1 MSLRVGL
8 VGYGLA
14 GRTFHA
20 PLFRGCGLELVAV
33 LTTNPERVGQ
43 VRADFPEASI
53 VSEMSAL
60 LSHDLD
66 LVVIASVNSVH
77 VEQAIAA
84 LHAGV
89 PTVVDKPMGRNLT
102 ETLEILKASDDTGV
116 PVTAFYNRLFDSDSL
131 TIKRVIQD
139 NEIGKVF
146 RIDSRF
152 ERYRPDLAAQ
162 SWREQSSAEEGGGL
176 LLDLQSHLV
185 STALDWFGPAELVS
199 ASVRSIRGASDDD
212 VVLVLK
218 HESGVDSYLSTSSIV
233 GAPGPRIRMMGTNGA
248 LVIGELDPQETLL
261 RAGKVPHEGK
271 WDVSTKSAAKI
282 VRGENV
288 SDLQVEDGNYARFYE
303 LVAGA
308 IAGTNEWPVSKTEI
322 IAVATII
329 DRAREL
335 NFRE

>member
-1 MSLRVGL
+1 MALRVGMA
-8 VGYGLA
+8 GYGLA
-14 GRTFHA
+14 GRYFHA
-20 PLFRGCGLELVAV
+20 PLLKGCGLDLVAV
-33 LTTNPERVGQ
+33 LTSNPERVGH
-43 VRADFPEASI
+43 VKSDFPEATV
-53 VSEMSAL
+53 VSNIAEL
-60 LSHDLD
+60 LSHNLD
-66 LVVIASVNSVH
+66 LVIVASVNSVH

-116 PVTAFYNRLFDSDSL
+116 PVTTFFNRLFDSDSL
-131 TIKRVIQD
+131 TIKRVIREK
-139 NEIGKVF
+139 EIGNVF

-162 SWREQSSAEEGGGL
+162 SWREQSSAAEGGGL

-212 VVLVLK
+212 VVLVLR
-218 HESGVDSYLSTSSIV
+218 HESGVDSYLSASSIV
-233 GAPGPRIRMMGTNGA
+233 GAPGPRIRMLGSKGA
-248 LVIGELDPQETLL
+248 LVIGELDPQEALL
-261 RAGKVPHEGK
+261 RAGKGPKNGK
-271 WDVSTKSAAKI
+271 WEVSTKSEARI
-282 VRGENV
+282 IRGEEV
-288 SDLQVEDGNYARFYE
+288 SDIKVEDGNYAEFYS

-308 IAGTNEWPVSKTEI
+308 LVGKNSWPVSKEEI

>member
-8 VGYGLA
+8 AGYGLA
-14 GRTFHA
+14 GRYFHA
-20 PLFRGCGLELVAV
+20 PLLKGCGLELVAV
-33 LTTNPERVGQ
+33 LTSNPERISHVNSDYPDA
-43 VRADFPEASI
+43 VV
-53 VSEMSAL
+53 VSDMREL
-60 LSHDLD
+60 LAHNLD
-66 LVVIASVNSVH
+66 LVIVASINSAH
-77 VEQAIAA
+77 VEQTIAA
-84 LHAGV
+84 IHAGI

-102 ETLEILKASDDTGV
+102 ETLEILRASDETGV

-131 TIKRVIQD
+131 TIKRVISE

-152 ERYRPDLAAQ
+152 ERYRPDLASQ
-162 SWREQSSAEEGGGL
+162 SWREQSSAQDGGGL

-199 ASVRSIRGASDDD
+199 ASVRNIRGASDDD

-218 HESGVDSYLSTSSIV
+218 HKSGVDSYLSASAIA
-233 GAPGPRIRMMGTNGA
+233 GAPGPRIRMLGDNGA
-248 LVIGELDPQETLL
+248 LVIGELDPQEALL
-261 RAGKVPHEGK
+261 RAGKVPNKGK
-271 WDVSTKSAAKI
+271 WDVSTKSEAHI
-282 VRGENV
+282 IRGEVV
-288 SDLQVEDGNYARFYE
+288 SDLQVADGNYAKFYE

-308 IAGTNEWPVSKTEI
+308 IAGENEWPVSKSEI

-329 DRAREL
+329 DKAREL

>member
-1 MSLRVGL
+1 MTLRVGL
-8 VGYGLA
+8 AGFGLA
-14 GRTFHA
+14 GRFFHA
-20 PLFRGCGLELVAV
+20 PLLKGCGLELGAV
-33 LTTNPERVGQ
+33 LTTNPERIAHVN
-43 VRADFPEASI
+43 ADYPNAAVVADMKE
-53 VSEMSAL
+53 L
-60 LSHDLD
+60 LAHELD
-66 LVVIASVNSVH
+66 LVIIASVNSVH

-102 ETLEILKASDDTGV
+102 ETLEILKVSDETGV
-116 PVTAFYNRLFDSDSL
+116 PVTAFYNRLYDSDSL
-131 TIKRVIQD
+131 TVKRVIQD
-139 NEIGKVF
+139 NEIGQIF

-152 ERYRPDLAAQ
+152 ERYRPNLAAQ

-185 STALDWFGPAELVS
+185 STALDWFGPAELIS

-218 HESGVDSYLSTSSIV
+218 HDNGVDSYLSASAIA
-233 GAPGPRIRMMGTNGA
+233 GAPGPRIRMLGSNGA
-248 LVIGELDPQETLL
+248 LVIGELDPQEALL
-261 RAGKVPHEGK
+261 RAGKVPHDGK
-271 WDVSTKSAAKI
+271 WDVSTKSEARI
-282 VRGENV
+282 IRGEVV
-288 SDLQVEDGNYARFYE
+288 SDLKVEDGNYARFYE

-308 IAGTNEWPVSKTEI
+308 IAGKNEWPVSKAEI
-322 IAVATII
+322 SAVATII

>member
-1 MSLRVGL
+1 MTLRVGL
-8 VGYGLA
+8 AGYGLA
-14 GRTFHA
+14 GRFFHA
-20 PLFRGCGLELVAV
+20 PLLKGCGLELVAV
-33 LTTNPERVGQ
+33 LTTNPERIAHVN
-43 VRADFPEASI
+43 ADYPNAAVVADMKE
-53 VSEMSAL
+53 L
-60 LSHDLD
+60 LAHELD
-66 LVVIASVNSVH
+66 LVIIASVNSVH

-102 ETLEILKASDDTGV
+102 ETLEILKVSDETGV

-139 NEIGKVF
+139 NELGQVF

-185 STALDWFGPAELVS
+185 STALDWFGPAELIS

-218 HESGVDSYLSTSSIV
+218 HENGVDSYLAASAIA
-233 GAPGPRIRMMGTNGA
+233 GAPGQMRR
-248 LVIGELDPQETLL
+248 
-261 RAGKVPHEGK
+261 
-271 WDVSTKSAAKI
+271 
-282 VRGENV
+282 
-288 SDLQVEDGNYARFYE
+288 
-303 LVAGA
+303 
-308 IAGTNEWPVSKTEI
+308 
-322 IAVATII
+322 
-329 DRAREL
+329 
-335 NFRE
+335 

>member
-1 MSLRVGL
+1 MTLRVGL
-8 VGYGLA
+8 AGYGLA
-14 GRTFHA
+14 GRFFHA
-20 PLFRGCGLELVAV
+20 PLLKGCGFELVAV
-33 LTTNPERVGQ
+33 LTTSPERIAHVHS
-43 VRADFPEASI
+43 DFPKAA
-53 VSEMSAL
+53 VVANMSEL
-60 LSHDLD
+60 LGYDLD
-66 LVVIASVNSVH
+66 LVIIASVNSVH

-102 ETLEILKASDDTGV
+102 ETLEILKVSDETGV
-116 PVTAFYNRLFDSDSL
+116 PVTTFYNRLFDSDSL
-131 TIKRVIQD
+131 TIKRIIQD
-139 NEIGKVF
+139 NEIGQVF

-152 ERYRPDLAAQ
+152 ERYRPNLAAQ

-218 HESGVDSYLSTSSIV
+218 HDSGVDSYLSASAIA
-233 GAPGPRIRMMGTNGA
+233 GAPGPRIRMLGSSGA
-248 LVIGELDPQETLL
+248 LVIDELDPQEALL
-261 RAGKVPHEGK
+261 RAGKVPHGGK
-271 WDVSTKSAAKI
+271 WEVSTKSEARI
-282 VRGENV
+282 IRGEEV
-288 SDLQVEDGNYARFYE
+288 SEPKVEDGNYAQFYR

-308 IAGTNEWPVSKTEI
+308 ISGENEWPVSKAEI

>member
-1 MSLRVGL
+1 MTLRVGL
-8 VGYGLA
+8 AGYGLA
-14 GRTFHA
+14 GRYFHA
-20 PLFRGCGLELVAV
+20 PLLKGCGLELVAV
-33 LTTNPERVGQ
+33 LTSNPERIAHVNS
-43 VRADFPEASI
+43 DFPNAI
-53 VSEMSAL
+53 VVTDMREL
-60 LSHDLD
+60 LAQDLD
-66 LVVIASVNSVH
+66 LVIVASVNSVH
-77 VEQAIAA
+77 VEQAVAA

-102 ETLEILKASDDTGV
+102 ETLEILKVSDETGV

-131 TIKRVIQD
+131 TIKRVIKD
-139 NEIGKVF
+139 GEIGEIF

-162 SWREQSSAEEGGGL
+162 SWREQSSPAEGGGL

-218 HESGVDSYLSTSSIV
+218 HESGVDSYLSASAIV
-233 GAPGPRIRMMGTNGA
+233 GAPGPRIRMLGSNGA
-248 LVIGELDPQETLL
+248 LVIGELDPQEALL

-271 WDVSTKSAAKI
+271 WDVSTKSEARI
-282 VRGENV
+282 IRGDVV
-288 SDLQVEDGNYARFYE
+288 SDLTVEDGNYAQFYA

-308 IAGTNEWPVSKTEI
+308 ISGKNEWPVSKAEI

-329 DRAREL
+329 DKAREL

>member
-1 MSLRVGL
+1 MTLRVGMA
-8 VGYGLA
+8 GFGLA
-14 GRTFHA
+14 GRYFHA
-20 PLFRGCGLELVAV
+20 PLLKGCGLELVAV
-33 LTTNPERVGQ
+33 LTTNAERVEHVQ
-43 VRADFPEASI
+43 SDFPEAI
-53 VSEMSAL
+53 VVADMQEL

-66 LVVIASVNSVH
+66 LVIIASVNSVH

-84 LHAGV
+84 LHTGV

-102 ETLEILKASDDTGV
+102 ETLEILKVSDETGV

-131 TIKRVIQD
+131 TIKRVIQE

-162 SWREQSSAEEGGGL
+162 SWREQSSAADGGGL

-185 STALDWFGPAELVS
+185 STALDWFGPAKLIS
-199 ASVRSIRGASDDD
+199 ASVRSVRGASDDD

-218 HESGVDSYLSTSSIV
+218 HESGVDSYLSASAIV
-233 GAPGPRIRMMGTNGA
+233 GAPGPRIRMLGSNGA
-248 LVIGELDPQETLL
+248 LVIGELDPQEALL
-261 RAGKVPHEGK
+261 RAGKVPQNGK
-271 WDVSTKSAAKI
+271 WDVSTKSEARI
-282 VRGENV
+282 IRGEIV
-288 SDLQVEDGNYARFYE
+288 SDLQVEDGNYAQFYA

-308 IAGTNEWPVSKTEI
+308 VAGKNAWPVSKAEI

-329 DRAREL
+329 DKAREL

>member
-1 MSLRVGL
+1 MALRVGMA
-8 VGYGLA
+8 GYGLA
-14 GRTFHA
+14 GRYFHA
-20 PLFRGCGLELVAV
+20 PLLKGCGLDLVAV
-33 LTTNPERVGQ
+33 LTSNPERVGH
-43 VRADFPEASI
+43 VKSDFPEATV
-53 VSEMSAL
+53 VSNIAEL
-60 LSHDLD
+60 LSHNLD
-66 LVVIASVNSVH
+66 LVIVASVNSVH

-116 PVTAFYNRLFDSDSL
+116 PVTTFFNRLFDSDSL
-131 TIKRVIQD
+131 TIKRVIREK
-139 NEIGKVF
+139 EIGNVF

-162 SWREQSSAEEGGGL
+162 SWREQSSAAEGGGL

-212 VVLVLK
+212 VVLVLR
-218 HESGVDSYLSTSSIV
+218 HESGVDSYLSASSIV
-233 GAPGPRIRMMGTNGA
+233 GAPGPRIRMLGSKGA
-248 LVIGELDPQETLL
+248 LVIGELDPQEALL
-261 RAGKVPHEGK
+261 RAGKGPNNGK
-271 WDVSTKSAAKI
+271 WEVSTKSEARI
-282 VRGENV
+282 IRGEEV
-288 SDLQVEDGNYARFYE
+288 SDIKVEDGNYAEFYS

-308 IAGTNEWPVSKTEI
+308 LVGKNSWPVSKEEI

>member
-1 MSLRVGL
+1 MTLRVGMA
-8 VGYGLA
+8 GFGLA
-14 GRTFHA
+14 GRYFHA
-20 PLFRGCGLELVAV
+20 PLLKGCGLELVAV
-33 LTTNPERVGQ
+33 LTTNPERVEHVQ
-43 VRADFPEASI
+43 SDFPEAI
-53 VSEMSAL
+53 VVADMQEL

-66 LVVIASVNSVH
+66 LVIIASVNSVH

-102 ETLEILKASDDTGV
+102 ETLEIIGVSDETGV

-131 TIKRVIQD
+131 TIKRVIQE

-162 SWREQSSAEEGGGL
+162 SWREQSSAADGGGL

-185 STALDWFGPAELVS
+185 STALDWFGPAKLIS
-199 ASVRSIRGASDDD
+199 ASVRSVRGASDDD

-218 HESGVDSYLSTSSIV
+218 HESGVDSYLSASAIV
-233 GAPGPRIRMMGTNGA
+233 GAPGPRIRMLGSNGA
-248 LVIGELDPQETLL
+248 LVIGELDPQEALL

-271 WDVSTKSAAKI
+271 WDVPTKSEARI
-282 VRGENV
+282 VRGEIV
-288 SDLQVEDGNYARFYE
+288 SDLQVEDGNYAQFYA

-308 IAGTNEWPVSKTEI
+308 IAGKNAWPVSKAEI

-329 DRAREL
+329 DKAREL

>member
-1 MSLRVGL
+1 MTLRVGL
-8 VGYGLA
+8 AGYGLA
-14 GRTFHA
+14 GRFFHA
-20 PLFRGCGLELVAV
+20 PLLKGCGLELVAV
-33 LTTNPERVGQ
+33 LTNNPERIAHVNS
-43 VRADFPEASI
+43 DYPEAA
-53 VSEMSAL
+53 VVANMSEL

-102 ETLEILKASDDTGV
+102 ETLEILKVSDETGI

-139 NEIGKVF
+139 NEIGQVF

-152 ERYRPDLAAQ
+152 ERFRPILAAQ

-218 HESGVDSYLSTSSIV
+218 HESGVDSYLSASAIA
-233 GAPGPRIRMMGTNGA
+233 GAPGPRIRMLGSNGA
-248 LVIGELDPQETLL
+248 LVIGELDPQEALL
-261 RAGKVPHEGK
+261 RAGKIPQDGK
-271 WDVSTKSAAKI
+271 WEFSTKSEARI
-282 VRGENV
+282 IRGEQV
-288 SDLQVEDGNYARFYE
+288 SELKVEDGNYAQFYK

-308 IAGTNEWPVSKTEI
+308 ISGENEWPVSKTEI

>member
-1 MSLRVGL
+1 MTLRVGL
-8 VGYGLA
+8 AGFGLA
-14 GRTFHA
+14 GRFFHA
-20 PLFRGCGLELVAV
+20 PLLKGCGLELGAV
-33 LTTNPERVGQ
+33 LTTNPERIAHVN
-43 VRADFPEASI
+43 ADYPNAAVVADMKE
-53 VSEMSAL
+53 L
-60 LSHDLD
+60 LAHELD
-66 LVVIASVNSVH
+66 LVIIASVNSVH

-102 ETLEILKASDDTGV
+102 ETLEILKVSDETGV
-116 PVTAFYNRLFDSDSL
+116 PVTAFYNRLYDSDSL

-139 NEIGKVF
+139 NEIGQIF

-152 ERYRPDLAAQ
+152 ERYRPNLAAQ

-185 STALDWFGPAELVS
+185 STALDWFGPAELIS

-218 HESGVDSYLSTSSIV
+218 HDNGVDSYLSASAIA
-233 GAPGPRIRMMGTNGA
+233 GAPGPRIRMLGSNGA
-248 LVIGELDPQETLL
+248 LVIGELDPQEALL
-261 RAGKVPHEGK
+261 RAGKVPHDGK
-271 WDVSTKSAAKI
+271 WDVSTKSEARI
-282 VRGENV
+282 IRGEVV
-288 SDLQVEDGNYARFYE
+288 SDLKVEDGNYARFYE

-308 IAGTNEWPVSKTEI
+308 IAGKNEWPVSKAEI
-322 IAVATII
+322 SAVATII

>member
-1 MSLRVGL
+1 MTLRVGL
-8 VGYGLA
+8 AGYGLA

-20 PLFRGCGLELVAV
+20 PLFKGCGLELVAV
-33 LTTNPERVGQ
+33 LTTNPERIDQ
-43 VRADFPEASI
+43 VHADFPDAI
-53 VSEMSAL
+53 VVSDMSEL
-60 LSHDLD
+60 LAHKLD

-84 LHAGV
+84 LHAGI
-89 PTVVDKPMGRNLT
+89 PTVVDKPMGRNLA
-102 ETLEILKASDDTGV
+102 ETLEILKVSDDTGV

-185 STALDWFGPAELVS
+185 STALDWFGPAELIS

-248 LVIGELDPQETLL
+248 LVIGELDPQEALL

-271 WDVSTKSAAKI
+271 WDVSTKSEAHI
-282 VRGENV
+282 MRGDVASE
-288 SDLQVEDGNYARFYE
+288 LKVEDGNYARFYE

-308 IAGTNEWPVSKTEI
+308 IAGKNEWPVSKDEI
-322 IAVATII
+322 IAVATIV
-329 DRAREL
+329 DKAREL

>member
-1 MSLRVGL
+1 MKLRVGL
-8 VGYGLA
+8 AGYGLA
-14 GRTFHA
+14 GRFFHA
-20 PLFRGCGLELVAV
+20 PLLQGCELELVAV
-33 LTTNPERVGQ
+33 LTTNPERIAHVN
-43 VRADFPEASI
+43 ADYPNAAVVADMKE
-53 VSEMSAL
+53 L
-60 LSHDLD
+60 LAHDLD
-66 LVVIASVNSVH
+66 LVIIASVNSVH

-102 ETLEILKASDDTGV
+102 ETLEILKVSDQTGV

-139 NEIGKVF
+139 NEIGQVF

-185 STALDWFGPAELVS
+185 STALDWFGPAELIS

-218 HESGVDSYLSTSSIV
+218 HENGVDSYLSASAIA
-233 GAPGPRIRMMGTNGA
+233 GAPGPRIRMLGSNGA
-248 LVIGELDPQETLL
+248 LVISKLDPQEALL

-271 WDVSTKSAAKI
+271 WDVSTKSEARI
-282 VRGENV
+282 IRGEVV
-288 SDLQVEDGNYARFYE
+288 SDLEVEDGNYARFYE

-308 IAGTNEWPVSKTEI
+308 ISGANEWPVTKAEI

>member
-1 MSLRVGL
+1 MVLRVAMA
-8 VGYGLA
+8 GYGLA
-14 GRTFHA
+14 GRNFHA
-20 PLFRGCGLELVAV
+20 PLLKGCGLELAAV
-33 LTTNPERVGQ
+33 LTTNPERISHVNLDYPDAL
-43 VRADFPEASI
+43 VVADMRE
-53 VSEMSAL
+53 L
-60 LSHDLD
+60 LAQNLD
-66 LVVIASVNSVH
+66 LVIVASVNSVH

-84 LHAGV
+84 LHAGI
-89 PTVVDKPMGRNLT
+89 PTVVDKPMGRNLA
-102 ETLEILKASDDTGV
+102 ETMEILKASDETGV

-139 NEIGKVF
+139 NEIGQVF

-152 ERYRPDLAAQ
+152 ERYRPDLANQ

-218 HESGVDSYLSTSSIV
+218 HDSGVDSYLSASSIV
-233 GAPGPRIRMMGTNGA
+233 GAPGPRIRMLGSNGA
-248 LVIGELDPQETLL
+248 LVIGELDPQEALL
-261 RAGKVPHEGK
+261 RGGSVPTGGQ
-271 WDVSTKSAAKI
+271 WDVPTKSNALI
-282 VRGENV
+282 IRGDQVFDVAV
-288 SDLQVEDGNYARFYE
+288 SDGNYAQFYT

-308 IAGTNEWPVSKTEI
+308 IAGKNEWPVSKAEI

>member
-1 MSLRVGL
+1 MTLRVGL
-8 VGYGLA
+8 AGYGLA
-14 GRTFHA
+14 GRFFHA
-20 PLFRGCGLELVAV
+20 PLLKGCGLELVAV
-33 LTTNPERVGQ
+33 LTTNPERVAH
-43 VRADFPEASI
+43 VNSDYPKAA
-53 VSEMSAL
+53 VVANMSEL
-60 LSHDLD
+60 LAHDLD
-66 LVVIASVNSVH
+66 LVIIASVNSVH

-102 ETLEILKASDDTGV
+102 ETLEILKVSDETGV

-139 NEIGKVF
+139 NEIGQVF

-162 SWREQSSAEEGGGL
+162 SWREQNSAEEGGGL

-199 ASVRSIRGASDDD
+199 ASVRSIRGAADDD

-218 HESGVDSYLSTSSIV
+218 HDSGVDSYLSASAIA
-233 GAPGPRIRMMGTNGA
+233 GAPGPRIRMLGSNGA
-248 LVIGELDPQETLL
+248 LVIGELDPQEALL
-261 RAGKVPHEGK
+261 RAGKVPHDGK
-271 WDVSTKSAAKI
+271 WEVSTKSEARI
-282 VRGENV
+282 IRGEQV
-288 SDLQVEDGNYARFYE
+288 SELKVEDGNYAQFYK

-308 IAGTNEWPVSKTEI
+308 ISGENEWPVSKAEI
-322 IAVATII
+322 FAVATII

>member
-1 MSLRVGL
+1 MTVRVGL
-8 VGYGLA
+8 AGYGLA
-14 GRTFHA
+14 GRYFHA
-20 PLFRGCGLELVAV
+20 PLLKGCGLELVAV
-33 LTTNPERVGQ
+33 LTSNAERISHVNS
-43 VRADFPEASI
+43 DFPEAK
-53 VSEMSAL
+53 VVADMREL
-60 LSHDLD
+60 LAQDLD
-66 LVVIASVNSVH
+66 LVIVASVNSVH

-84 LHAGV
+84 LHAGI

-102 ETLEILKASDDTGV
+102 ETMEILKVSDETGV

-131 TIKRVIQD
+131 TIKRVIEE

-218 HESGVDSYLSTSSIV
+218 HHSGVDSYLSASAIV

-248 LVIGELDPQETLL
+248 MVIGELDPQEALL
-261 RAGKVPHEGK
+261 RAGKVPHNGK
-271 WDVSTKSAAKI
+271 WDVSTKSYARI
-282 VRGENV
+282 IRGDEV
-288 SDLQVEDGNYARFYE
+288 SDLKVEDGNYAQFYT

-308 IAGTNEWPVSKTEI
+308 IAGENDWPVSKQEI

-335 NFRE
+335 SFRE

>member
-1 MSLRVGL
+1 
-8 VGYGLA
+8 
-14 GRTFHA
+14 
-20 PLFRGCGLELVAV
+20 
-33 LTTNPERVGQ
+33 
-43 VRADFPEASI
+43 
-53 VSEMSAL
+53 
-60 LSHDLD
+60 
-66 LVVIASVNSVH
+66 
-77 VEQAIAA
+77 
-84 LHAGV
+84 
-89 PTVVDKPMGRNLT
+89 MGRNLT

-131 TIKRVIQD
+131 TIKRVIKD

-233 GAPGPRIRMMGTNGA
+233 GAPGPRIRMIGTNGA
-248 LVIGELDPQETLL
+248 LVIGDLDPQEALL

-282 VRGENV
+282 IRGEVV

-308 IAGTNEWPVSKTEI
+308 IAGANQWPVSKSEI

>member
-1 MSLRVGL
+1 MTLRVGMA
-8 VGYGLA
+8 GYGLA
-14 GRTFHA
+14 GRYFHA
-20 PLFRGCGLELVAV
+20 PLLKGCGFELAAV
-33 LTTNPERVGQ
+33 LTTNPQRVEH
-43 VRADFPEASI
+43 VHSDFPAAI
-53 VSEMSAL
+53 TVSSMSEL
-60 LSHDLD
+60 LAQKLD

-84 LHAGV
+84 LHASV

-102 ETLEILKASDDTGV
+102 ETLEILKASDETGV

-131 TIKRVIQD
+131 TIKRVINE

-152 ERYRPDLAAQ
+152 ERYRPDLATQ
-162 SWREQSSAEEGGGL
+162 SWREQSSAAEGGGL

-218 HESGVDSYLSTSSIV
+218 HENGVDSYLSASAIV
-233 GAPGPRIRMMGTNGA
+233 GAPGPRIRMLGSNGA
-248 LVIGELDPQETLL
+248 LVIGELDPQEALL
-261 RAGKVPHEGK
+261 RAGKVPQKGK
-271 WDVSTKSAAKI
+271 WDVSTKSEARI
-282 VRGENV
+282 VRGEVV
-288 SDLQVEDGNYARFYE
+288 SDLQVEDGNYAQFYV
-303 LVAGA
+303 LVEGA
-308 IAGTNEWPVSKTEI
+308 IAGTNEWPVSKAEI

-329 DRAREL
+329 DKAREL

>member
-8 VGYGLA
+8 AGYGLA
-14 GRTFHA
+14 GRFFHA
-20 PLFRGCGLELVAV
+20 PLLKGCGLELVAV
-33 LTTNPERVGQ
+33 LTSNPDRISHVNSDYPTAA
-43 VRADFPEASI
+43 VVADMRE
-53 VSEMSAL
+53 L
-60 LSHDLD
+60 LAHDLD
-66 LVVIASVNSVH
+66 LVIIASVNSVH
-77 VEQAIAA
+77 VEQSIAA
-84 LHAGV
+84 LQAGV

-102 ETLEILKASDDTGV
+102 ETLQILKVSDETGV

-131 TIKRVIQD
+131 TIKRVIRD
-139 NEIGKVF
+139 NEIGNVF

-218 HESGVDSYLSTSSIV
+218 HNNGVDSYLSASAIA
-233 GAPGPRIRMMGTNGA
+233 GAPGPRIRMLGSNGA
-248 LVIGELDPQETLL
+248 LVIGELDPQEALL
-261 RAGKVPHEGK
+261 RAGRVPHSGT
-271 WDVSTKSAAKI
+271 WGVSTKSEARI
-282 VRGENV
+282 MRGDVASEV
-288 SDLQVEDGNYARFYE
+288 KVEDGNYSRFYE
-303 LVAGA
+303 IVAGA
-308 IAGTNEWPVSKTEI
+308 LTGKNQWPVSKAEI

-329 DRAREL
+329 DKAREL

>member
-1 MSLRVGL
+1 MTLRVGL
-8 VGYGLA
+8 AGYGLA
-14 GRTFHA
+14 GRFFHA
-20 PLFRGCGLELVAV
+20 PLLKGCGLELVAV
-33 LTTNPERVGQ
+33 LTTNPERVAH
-43 VRADFPEASI
+43 VNSDYPKAA
-53 VSEMSAL
+53 VVAEMSEL
-60 LSHDLD
+60 LAHDLD
-66 LVVIASVNSVH
+66 LVIIASVNSVH
-77 VEQAIAA
+77 VEQAISA

-102 ETLEILKASDDTGV
+102 ETLEILKVSDETGV
-116 PVTAFYNRLFDSDSL
+116 PVTTFYNRLFDSDSL

-139 NEIGKVF
+139 NEIGQVF

-218 HESGVDSYLSTSSIV
+218 HQSGVDSYLSASAIA
-233 GAPGPRIRMMGTNGA
+233 GAPGPRIRLLGSNGA
-248 LVIGELDPQETLL
+248 LVIGELDPQEALL
-261 RAGKVPHEGK
+261 RAGKVPQDGK
-271 WDVSTKSAAKI
+271 WEVSTKSEARI
-282 VRGENV
+282 IRGEQV
-288 SDLQVEDGNYARFYE
+288 SELKVEDGNYAQFYK

-308 IAGTNEWPVSKTEI
+308 ISGENEWPVSKAEI
-322 IAVATII
+322 FAVATII

>member
-8 VGYGLA
+8 AGYGLA
-14 GRTFHA
+14 GRYFHA
-20 PLFRGCGLELVAV
+20 PLLKGCGLELVAV
-33 LTTNPERVGQ
+33 LTSNPERISHVNSDYPDAA
-43 VRADFPEASI
+43 VVADMQE
-53 VSEMSAL
+53 L
-60 LSHDLD
+60 LAHDLD
-66 LVVIASVNSVH
+66 LVIVASVNSVH

-102 ETLEILKASDDTGV
+102 ETLEILKASDETGV

-131 TIKRVIQD
+131 TVKRVISE

-218 HESGVDSYLSTSSIV
+218 HESGVDSYLAASAIA
-233 GAPGPRIRMMGTNGA
+233 GAPGPRIRMLGDNGA
-248 LVIGELDPQETLL
+248 LVIGELDPQEALL
-261 RAGKVPHEGK
+261 RAGKVPHKGK
-271 WDVSTKSAAKI
+271 WDVSTKSEARI
-282 VRGENV
+282 IRGEV
-288 SDLQVEDGNYARFYE
+288 LSDLQVADGNYARFYE

-308 IAGTNEWPVSKTEI
+308 IVGTNEWPVSKEEI

-329 DRAREL
+329 DKAREL

>member
-1 MSLRVGL
+1 MTLRVGMA
-8 VGYGLA
+8 GFGLA
-14 GRTFHA
+14 GRYFHA
-20 PLFRGCGLELVAV
+20 PLLKGCGLELVAV
-33 LTTNPERVGQ
+33 LTTNAERVEHVQ
-43 VRADFPEASI
+43 SDFPEAI
-53 VSEMSAL
+53 VVADMQEL

-66 LVVIASVNSVH
+66 LVIIASVNSVH

-102 ETLEILKASDDTGV
+102 ETLEILKVSDETGV

-131 TIKRVIQD
+131 TIKRVIHE

-162 SWREQSSAEEGGGL
+162 SWREQSSAADGGGL

-185 STALDWFGPAELVS
+185 STALDWFGPAELIS
-199 ASVRSIRGASDDD
+199 ASVRSVRGAADDD

-218 HESGVDSYLSTSSIV
+218 HESDVDSYLSASAIV
-233 GAPGPRIRMMGTNGA
+233 GAPGPRIRMLGSNGA
-248 LVIGELDPQETLL
+248 LVIGELDPQEVLL
-261 RAGKVPHEGK
+261 RAGKVPQNGK
-271 WDVSTKSAAKI
+271 WDVSTKSEARI
-282 VRGENV
+282 VRGEIV
-288 SDLQVEDGNYARFYE
+288 SDLQVEDGNYAQFYA

-308 IAGTNEWPVSKTEI
+308 IAGENAWPVSKAEI

-329 DRAREL
+329 DKAREL

>member
-1 MSLRVGL
+1 LA
-8 VGYGLA
+8 GYGLA
-14 GRTFHA
+14 GRYFHA
-20 PLFRGCGLELVAV
+20 PLLKGCGLELVAV
-33 LTTNPERVGQ
+33 LTTNPQRVEHVQ
-43 VRADFPEASI
+43 SDFPEAN
-53 VSEMSAL
+53 VVADMQQL

-66 LVVIASVNSVH
+66 LVIIASVNSVH

-102 ETLEILKASDDTGV
+102 ETLEILKVSDETGV

-131 TIKRVIQD
+131 TIKRVIQE

-162 SWREQSSAEEGGGL
+162 SWREQSSAADGGGL

-185 STALDWFGPAELVS
+185 STALDWFGPAELIS
-199 ASVRSIRGASDDD
+199 ASVRSVRGASDDD

-218 HESGVDSYLSTSSIV
+218 HESGVDSYLSASAIV
-233 GAPGPRIRMMGTNGA
+233 GAPGPRIRMLGSNGA
-248 LVIGELDPQETLL
+248 LVIGELDPQEALL
-261 RAGKVPHEGK
+261 RAGKVPQNGK
-271 WDVSTKSAAKI
+271 WDVSTKSEARI
-282 VRGENV
+282 IRGEVV
-288 SDLQVEDGNYARFYE
+288 SDLQVEDGNYAQFYA

-308 IAGTNEWPVSKTEI
+308 VAGKNAWPVSKAEI
-322 IAVATII
+322 LAVATII
-329 DRAREL
+329 DKAREL

>member
-8 VGYGLA
+8 AGYGLA
-14 GRTFHA
+14 GRYFHA
-20 PLFRGCGLELVAV
+20 PLLKGCGLELVAV
-33 LTTNPERVGQ
+33 LTSNPERIAQ
-43 VRADFPEASI
+43 VNSEYPNAAV
-53 VSEMSAL
+53 VSKMREL
-60 LSHDLD
+60 LAHDLD
-66 LVVIASVNSVH
+66 LVIVASINSVH

-84 LHAGV
+84 LHAGI

-102 ETLEILKASDDTGV
+102 ETLEILRASDETGV

-131 TIKRVIQD
+131 TIKRVISE

-218 HESGVDSYLSTSSIV
+218 HESGVDSYLSASAIA
-233 GAPGPRIRMMGTNGA
+233 GAPGPRIRMLGDNGA
-248 LVIGELDPQETLL
+248 LVIGELDPQEALL

-271 WDVSTKSAAKI
+271 WDVSTKSEARI
-282 VRGENV
+282 IRGEV
-288 SDLQVEDGNYARFYE
+288 VTDLQVEDGNYAKFYE
-303 LVAGA
+303 LVVGA
-308 IAGTNEWPVSKTEI
+308 IAGNNEWPVSKREI

-329 DRAREL
+329 DKAREL

>member
-8 VGYGLA
+8 AGYGLA
-14 GRTFHA
+14 GRYFHA
-20 PLFRGCGLELVAV
+20 PLLKGCGLELVAV
-33 LTTNPERVGQ
+33 LTSNPERIAHVNSDYPNAA
-43 VRADFPEASI
+43 V
-53 VSEMSAL
+53 VSNMREL
-60 LSHDLD
+60 LAHDLD
-66 LVVIASVNSVH
+66 LVIVASINSVH

-102 ETLEILKASDDTGV
+102 ETLEILRASDETGV

-131 TIKRVIQD
+131 TIKRVISA

-162 SWREQSSAEEGGGL
+162 SWREQRSAEEGGGL

-199 ASVRSIRGASDDD
+199 ASVRNIRGASDDD

-218 HESGVDSYLSTSSIV
+218 HESGVDSYLSASAIA
-233 GAPGPRIRMMGTNGA
+233 GAPGPRIRMLGDNGA
-248 LVIGELDPQETLL
+248 LVIGELDPQEALL

-271 WDVSTKSAAKI
+271 WDVSTKSEARI
-282 VRGENV
+282 IRGEV
-288 SDLQVEDGNYARFYE
+288 VTDLQVEDGNYARFYE

-308 IAGTNEWPVSKTEI
+308 IAGTNEWPVSKAEI
-322 IAVATII
+322 IAVAKII
-329 DRAREL
+329 DEAREL

>member
-8 VGYGLA
+8 AGYGLA
-14 GRTFHA
+14 GRYFHA
-20 PLFRGCGLELVAV
+20 PLLKGCGLELVAV
-33 LTTNPERVGQ
+33 LTSNPERVSHAN
-43 VRADFPEASI
+43 ADYPEA
-53 VSEMSAL
+53 VVVADMREL
-60 LSHDLD
+60 LSHNLD

-102 ETLEILKASDDTGV
+102 ETLEILKVSDETGV

-139 NEIGKVF
+139 NEIGQVF

-185 STALDWFGPAELVS
+185 STALDWFGPAELIS

-218 HESGVDSYLSTSSIV
+218 HDNGVDSYLAASAIA
-233 GAPGPRIRMMGTNGA
+233 GAPGPRIRMLGSNGA
-248 LVIGELDPQETLL
+248 LVIGELDPQEALL
-261 RAGKVPHEGK
+261 RSGKAPHEGK
-271 WDVSTKSAAKI
+271 WDVSTKSEARI
-282 VRGENV
+282 IRGEVV
-288 SDLQVEDGNYARFYE
+288 SDLEVEDGNYARFYE

-308 IAGTNEWPVSKTEI
+308 ISGKNEWPVSKAEI

-329 DRAREL
+329 DKAREL